1 MVSISRIEHD
11 IQLLASSPRT
21 SSNTRTPPIGLFTS
35 SRKSDCEPNNR
46 SSIFPSSRPAKRHQ
60 HHRRVEP
67 RQQQFNAYSHRRS
80 LRHRSGI
87 TGCRRQCERCGRNAG
102 VCKGVGRFGQREE
115 GDVRRVRRRG
125 DAATDGRASWLDRLC
140 RRTAGRIS
148 TFSFHYL
155 RIDRIQLIDDQAA
168 TARPISNPLSKSLQ
182 CTQAPEF

>member
-1 MVSISRIEHD
+1 LPVHREPRATRAHRRLDCSRVREN
-11 IQLLASSPRT
+11 RT
-21 SSNTRTPPIGLFTS
+21 ANRTTGLRY
-35 SRKSDCEPNNR
+35 SRAVA
-46 SSIFPSSRPAKRHQ
+46 PAKRHQ

-80 LRHRSGI
+80 LGHRSGI
-87 TGCRRQCERCGRNAG
+87 TGCRRQCERCGRNTG

-148 TFSFHYL
+148 TFSYDYL
-155 RIDRIQLIDDQAA
+155 RIDKIQLIDDQAA